1 MYKDIAKAKF
11 NKLSKEYKSR
21 DILVLGIESSCDET
35 SISIVK
41 NGREILSNVV
51 ATQIDI
57 HARFGGVVPEVASR
71 NHLLEIDTVLK
82 NALEHAGKTLQ
93 DIDAI
98 AVTYGAGLV
107 GALMVGVNYA
117 KALAFSLEIP
127 LIAVNHIKGHIS
139 ANYLTNKDLQPPFVA
154 LIVSGGHTALLKI
167 KDYDKFDMLGSTTD
181 DALGECY
188 DKVAKCLGLGYP
200 GGVKIDKRAKE
211 GKNSIK
217 FISHEILPGTN
228 DFSFSG
234 VKTQIINYV
243 HKLNQNGQDI
253 PVNDICAS
261 FQTQVIDEVVKKSIN
276 VALKDKS
283 KTLVVGGGVSA
294 NSYLR
299 EKLQDEA
306 NLRHIKVYFPSN
318 SLSGDNGAMIA
329 SEGYFQL
336 ISGKGLAGLDLTPA
350 PNINLKWERRR
361 EKNIW
366 FWIVILNIKVN
377 CKKNSN

>member
-82 NALEHAGKTLQ
+82 NALEQAGKTLQ

-117 KALAFSLEIP
+117 KALAFALEIP

-217 FISHEILPGTN
+217 FISHEMLPGTN

-276 VALKDKS
+276 VTLKDKS

-306 NLRHIKVYFPSN
+306 NLRQIKVYFPSN

-361 EKNIW
+361 EKNI
-366 FWIVILNIKVN
+366 
-377 CKKNSN
+377 

>member
-11 NKLSKEYKSR
+11 NKLLKEYKSR
-21 DILVLGIESSCDET
+21 DIIVLGIESSCDET

-41 NGREILSNVV
+41 NGREILSNIV

-82 NALEHAGKTLQ
+82 NALEQAGKTLQ

-117 KALAFSLEIP
+117 KALAFALEIP

-217 FISHEILPGTN
+217 FITHEMLPGTN

-243 HKLNQNGQDI
+243 HKLSQNGEDI
-253 PVNDICAS
+253 PVNDVCTS

-299 EKLQDEA
+299 ERLQDEA
-306 NLRHIKVYFPSN
+306 NKKQIKVYFPKN
-318 SLSGDNGAMIA
+318 NLSGDNGAMIA

-336 ISGKGLAGLDLTPA
+336 ISGKGLVGLDLTPA

-361 EKNIW
+361 EKNI
-366 FWIVILNIKVN
+366 
-377 CKKNSN
+377 

>member
-82 NALEHAGKTLQ
+82 NALEQAGKTLQ

-188 DKVAKCLGLGYP
+188 DKIAKCLGLGYP

-361 EKNIW
+361 EKNI
-366 FWIVILNIKVN
+366 
-377 CKKNSN
+377 

>member
-294 NSYLR
+294 NSYMR

-361 EKNIW
+361 EKNI
-366 FWIVILNIKVN
+366 
-377 CKKNSN
+377 

>member
-82 NALEHAGKTLQ
+82 NALEQAGKTLQ

-336 ISGKGLAGLDLTPA
+336 IFGKGLAGLDLTPA

>member
-1 MYKDIAKAKF
+1 MFLHDI
-11 NKLSKEYKSR
+11 
-21 DILVLGIESSCDET
+21 
-35 SISIVK
+35 
-41 NGREILSNVV
+41 
-51 ATQIDI
+51 
-57 HARFGGVVPEVASR
+57 
-71 NHLLEIDTVLK
+71 
-82 NALEHAGKTLQ
+82 
-93 DIDAI
+93 
-98 AVTYGAGLV
+98 
-107 GALMVGVNYA
+107 
-117 KALAFSLEIP
+117 
-127 LIAVNHIKGHIS
+127 
-139 ANYLTNKDLQPPFVA
+139 
-154 LIVSGGHTALLKI
+154 
-167 KDYDKFDMLGSTTD
+167 DYDKFDMLGSTTD

-188 DKVAKCLGLGYP
+188 DKVARCLGRGYP
-200 GGVKIDKRAKE
+200 GGVKIDTRAKE

-361 EKNIW
+361 EKNI
-366 FWIVILNIKVN
+366 
-377 CKKNSN
+377 

>member
-243 HKLNQNGQDI
+243 HKLNQNGQEI

-361 EKNIW
+361 EKNI
-366 FWIVILNIKVN
+366 
-377 CKKNSN
+377 

>member
-11 NKLSKEYKSR
+11 NKLLKEYKSR

-41 NGREILSNVV
+41 NGREILSNIV

-82 NALEHAGKTLQ
+82 NALEQAGKTLQ

-117 KALAFSLEIP
+117 KALAFALEIP

-167 KDYDKFDMLGSTTD
+167 KDYDKFNMLGSTTD

-217 FISHEILPGTN
+217 FITHEMLPGTN

-243 HKLNQNGQDI
+243 HKLSQNGEDI
-253 PVNDICAS
+253 PVNDVCTS

-299 EKLQDEA
+299 ERLQDEA
-306 NLRHIKVYFPSN
+306 NKKQIKVYFPKN
-318 SLSGDNGAMIA
+318 NLSGDNGAMIA

-336 ISGKGLAGLDLTPA
+336 ISGKGLVGLDLTPA

-361 EKNIW
+361 EKNI
-366 FWIVILNIKVN
+366 
-377 CKKNSN
+377 

>member
-82 NALEHAGKTLQ
+82 NALEQAGKTLQ

-243 HKLNQNGQDI
+243 HKLNQNGQEI